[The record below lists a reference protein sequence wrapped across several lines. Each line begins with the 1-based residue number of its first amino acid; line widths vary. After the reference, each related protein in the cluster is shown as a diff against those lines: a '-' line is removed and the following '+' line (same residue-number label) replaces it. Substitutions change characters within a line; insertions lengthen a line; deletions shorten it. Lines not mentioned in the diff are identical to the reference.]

1 MKHLFISLFLFISFT
16 VVCQKPVSYQQIS
29 KEAYLDYVDKGYPAN
44 QWPQYRSQ
52 YIEDYKKRTYNT
64 MHGGGEFQ
72 RKRTFKTGTMTNGAG
87 QMTGSYSNGQ
97 ILNSMSQP
105 VGYINQGYVYSQ
117 RGLNS
122 TCVGYVGSG
131 QIKNCQGHIIY
142 TIRGSSI
149 NNSQGYTVAYLKGD
163 RLYNSSNQLL
173 VEIAGLN
180 MNSLAGYLLLLAR

>member
-1 MKHLFISLFLFISFT
+1 MKYLFILLFFFGSFH
-16 VVCQKPVSYQQIS
+16 VICQKPVNYQQVE
-29 KEAYLDYVDKGYPAN
+29 KEAFLEYISEGYSADK
-44 QWPQYRSQ
+44 WPQYRSQ

-64 MHGGGEFQ
+64 MHGGSQFQ
-72 RKRTFKTGTMTNGAG
+72 RKQTFKSGTMTNGAG
-87 QMTGSYSNGQ
+87 QITGSYSNGQ
-97 ILNSMSQP
+97 ILNSMNQP

-131 QIKNCQGHIIY
+131 QIKSCQGHIIY